1 MSRFDRY
8 MAIPYRDHGRSFD
21 GADCF
26 GVCLLILAHEAG
38 IGLADPNAVVA
49 TVEAEIASG
58 RWQRIAEGDGAA
70 VKRQAQLFDLVVMS
84 GHMRRGMA
92 VVNADLHI
100 GICIGVGR
108 LIHSESESGCSCVAF
123 DDPAIVRRVKAVYRP
138 QALVRSAA

>member
-1 MSRFDRY
+1 
-8 MAIPYRDHGRSFD
+8 
-21 GADCF
+21 
-26 GVCLLILAHEAG
+26 
-38 IGLADPNAVVA
+38 
-49 TVEAEIASG
+49 
-58 RWQRIAEGDGAA
+58 
-70 VKRQAQLFDLVVMS
+70 MS

-100 GICIGVGR
+100 GICIGNGR